1 MKQANGLGVGYSR
14 ILKTGMVGFLAVSL
28 TGCLG
33 SGGVDTV
40 LQQTAYSV
48 YSCGEDGR
56 LSVRRLSG
64 AIEVLSPR
72 GVEVRLP
79 ASPPGQ
85 TGRYGAPPYALVFDN
100 REALWFV
107 TGKRPISC
115 RR

>member
-1 MKQANGLGVGYSR
+1 MGKKR
-14 ILKTGMVGFLAVSL
+14 ILSTGMVGFLAVSL
-28 TGCLG
+28 AGCLG
-33 SGGVDTV
+33 GGGVDTV

-72 GVEVRLP
+72 GIEVRLP

-85 TGRYGAPPYALVFDN
+85 TARYGAPPYALVFDN

-107 TGKRPISC
+107 TGKRPLSC

>member
-1 MKQANGLGVGYSR
+1 MKIAQFFYRQYRLVLALVATVLLAGCVASGSGLDTALRQPGYS
-14 ILKTGMVGFLAVSL
+14 I
-28 TGCLG
+28 
-33 SGGVDTV
+33 
-40 LQQTAYSV
+40 
-48 YSCGEDGR
+48 YSCGSDGR

-64 AIEVLSPR
+64 AVEILSPR

-79 ASPPGQ
+79 ASPSGQ
-85 TGRYGAPPYALVFDN
+85 TARYGAPPYALVFDN